1 MRSIQSKI
9 SSCYRKIKYDTKDDC
24 LKVMRCINRKE
35 RKYHKLEAYKCSICN
50 NWHFGHKIKN

>member
-1 MRSIQSKI
+1 M
-9 SSCYRKIKYDTKDDC
+9 SSCTFKAIETKEVNQRTNDID
-24 LKVMRCINRKE
+24 RKE